1 MRRVSV
7 PFSNSDAMQESFQD
21 HFAQFDFGFTLTAS
35 KTALMII
42 DMQYASASRD
52 MGMGRRLNLRGQDEL
67 GRYRFDRIEKTCV
80 PTIQRLLQFFRA
92 HGLRIIYLTI
102 GSNLSDYM
110 DMPQNLR
117 EVARA
122 NNNRKGEREHEILD
136 ALKPQSGEIILNKT
150 TTGGFASTSLDST
163 LRTFGLHTLAFCG
176 VSTDQCVESTARV
189 AADLGYNC
197 IIVEDGCGASSSELH
212 DATMKSF
219 RRILGRVS
227 SSVTLMNEISAQV
240 LLQSRPRKD

>member
-52 MGMGRRLNLRGQDEL
+52 MGMGRRLNLRGQNEL

-117 EVARA
+117 EVAAPRHSVWKLTVRIHNSSRA
-122 NNNRKGEREHEILD
+122 RWGLWGTRYPELSTNPR
-136 ALKPQSGEIILNKT
+136 
-150 TTGGFASTSLDST
+150 GG
-163 LRTFGLHTLAFCG
+163 
-176 VSTDQCVESTARV
+176 V
-189 AADLGYNC
+189 
-197 IIVEDGCGASSSELH
+197 
-212 DATMKSF
+212 
-219 RRILGRVS
+219 
-227 SSVTLMNEISAQV
+227 
-240 LLQSRPRKD
+240 